1 MAIGEDTMSTGM
13 LILTVVA
20 VLVFFGVAQRVLDRM
35 RLTDRQ
41 ALLVVAAMFVGTLLP
56 NVELGR
62 VSVNLGGAVIP
73 LGVCAYLL
81 LSSGDG
87 KEIGR
92 ALLGTAL
99 TAAEVYALSVFLPDE
114 PEQMWIDPNLL
125 YGISGGV
132 VAYVLGRSRRG
143 AFICGVGG
151 VLLADVINALVLWSR
166 GVDQRL
172 TLGGAGL
179 VDSVV
184 ISGIL
189 AVLLAEAVG
198 ELLER
203 LQRGKKPAPQP
214 TSGKEGAR

>member
-99 TAAEVYALSVFLPDE
+99 TAAAVYALSVFLPDE

-151 VLLADVINALVLWSR
+151 VLLADVVNALVLWSR

-203 LQRGKKPAPQP
+203 LQRGKKPAHQP

>member
-1 MAIGEDTMSTGM
+1 MSIGM

-99 TAAEVYALSVFLPDE
+99 TAAAVYALSVFLPDE

-125 YGISGGV
+125 YGISGGI

-203 LQRGKKPAPQP
+203 LQRGKKPAHQP

>member
-1 MAIGEDTMSTGM
+1 MSTGM

-99 TAAEVYALSVFLPDE
+99 TAAAVYALSVFLPDE

-125 YGISGGV
+125 YGISGGI

-151 VLLADVINALVLWSR
+151 VLLADVVNALVLWSR

-203 LQRGKKPAPQP
+203 LQRGKKPAHQP